1 MKTPQ
6 MENQQ
11 PNPPIPER
19 HPGRGALPV
28 SFFSVLVS
36 LLFIIYG
43 LYILA
48 AIDGP
53 SMLIAFA
60 VVALLYGLLGL
71 VILAYAYKSRAAGC
85 VTAIMVSAVSCL
97 GVYVL
102 ALASG
107 VLTGL
112 QLSGFF
118 LLALALWCNWLAV
131 VKVVKGGEAIL

>member
-1 MKTPQ
+1 MTKRRKDLKT
-6 MENQQ
+6 
-11 PNPPIPER
+11 PNPPTPER

-28 SFFSVLVS
+28 SIFSMLVS
-36 LLFIIYG
+36 LLFLIYG
-43 LYILA
+43 SYILV
-48 AIDGP
+48 AIDGLN
-53 SMLIAFA
+53 MLMAFA
-60 VVALLYGLLGL
+60 VVAILYGLLGL
-71 VILAYAYKSRAAGC
+71 VILAYAYKSRAAWC

-118 LLALALWCNWLAV
+118 LLALALWCNWFAV
-131 VKVVKGGEAIL
+131 VKVVKVGEAKS